1 MVPNA
6 VRQLL
11 DRLRDYDLFEVAIE
25 LALIW
30 VLVYFGYRF
39 VKGTRAAGAFKGVL
53 VLLIVSS
60 LGFRILEQSGLLP
73 RLSSLYNNLLGLAAF
88 ALLVIFQPELRR
100 ALIRLGENPFFRGA
114 GAEVRPVVDAIVEAS
129 SFLSKSKFG
138 AIIAIERSVG
148 LREMADSGTP
158 LNSEVSSKL
167 LTTIFHPNTALHDMG
182 VVIRGAQI
190 IAAGVQFPLAEP
202 GEMSDPHLGTRH
214 RAAVGLAK
222 VSDAIVVV
230 VSEETGAISI
240 ADGLE
245 LRRWLSPDELRL
257 ELITRLARTAN
268 RRDRLEDGVIEG
280 GLSEELPGESSGGGS
295 TKQARSSRSD
305 DERNAKGAT
314 PRPEHTDG

>member
-1 MVPNA
+1 MIPNA

-11 DRLRDYDLFEVAIE
+11 DRLQDYDLWEVVIE
-25 LALIW
+25 LAIIW

-53 VLLIVSS
+53 VVLIISS
-60 LGFRILEQSGLLP
+60 LGFRLLEQSGVLP
-73 RLSSLYNNLLGLAAF
+73 RLSSLYDKLLGLGAF

-114 GAEVRPVVDAIVEAS
+114 SAEVRPVVDAIVDATT
-129 SFLSKSKFG
+129 FLSKSKFG

-148 LREMADSGTP
+148 LREMVDSGTM
-158 LNSEVSSKL
+158 LNSEISPKL

-182 VVIRGAQI
+182 VVIRGQQVV
-190 IAAGVQFPLAEP
+190 AAGVQFPLAEP

-222 VSDAIVVV
+222 VSDALIVV
-230 VSEETGAISI
+230 VSEETGAVSI

-245 LRRWLSPDELRL
+245 LKRWLNPEQLREELIHRMAKSIQRPVEEGSPD
-257 ELITRLARTAN
+257 A
-268 RRDRLEDGVIEG
+268 VEG
-280 GLSEELPGESSGGGS
+280 GLNDPLDPQPDTENQPTRSGRADSERKASG
-295 TKQARSSRSD
+295 KNED
-305 DERNAKGAT
+305 
-314 PRPEHTDG
+314 PEHTHG

>member
-1 MVPNA
+1 LIPNA

-11 DRLRDYDLFEVAIE
+11 DRLQDYDLWEVVIE

-53 VLLIVSS
+53 VLLIISS
-60 LGFRILEQSGLLP
+60 LGFRLLEQSGVLP
-73 RLSSLYNNLLGLAAF
+73 RLSSLYDKLLGLGAF

-114 GAEVRPVVDAIVEAS
+114 SAEVRPVVDAIVEATT
-129 SFLSKSKFG
+129 FLSKSKFG

-148 LREMADSGTP
+148 LREMVDSGTM
-158 LNSEVSSKL
+158 LNSDISPKL

-182 VVIRGAQI
+182 VVIRGQQVV
-190 IAAGVQFPLAEP
+190 AAGVQFPLAEP

-222 VSDAIVVV
+222 VSDALIVV
-230 VSEETGAISI
+230 VSEETGAVSI

-245 LRRWLSPDELRL
+245 LKRWLNPEQLRE
-257 ELITRLARTAN
+257 ELIN
-268 RRDRLEDGVIEG
+268 RMAKAIQRPPEAGSGDAVEG
-280 GLSEELPGESSGGGS
+280 GLNDPLDAQPDGE
-295 TKQARSSRSD
+295 KQSKRSSRADS
-305 DERNAKGAT
+305 ERKASGMNED
-314 PRPEHTDG
+314 PEHSHG

>member
-1 MVPNA
+1 MIPSA

-11 DRLRDYDLFEVAIE
+11 DRLLDYELWEVVIE
-25 LALIW
+25 LAIIW

-60 LGFRILEQSGLLP
+60 LGFRIFEQSGVLP
-73 RLSSLYNNLLGLAAF
+73 RLSSLYDKLLGLGAF

-114 GAEVRPVVDAIVEAS
+114 ATEVRPVVDAIVEAT

-148 LREMADSGTP
+148 LREMADSGVV
-158 LNSEVSSKL
+158 LNSEISSKL

-182 VVIRGAQI
+182 VVVRGRQI
-190 IAAGVQFPLAEP
+190 VAAGVQFPLAEP
-202 GEMSDPHLGTRH
+202 GEMKDPHLGTRH

-222 VSDAIVVV
+222 VSDALIVV
-230 VSEETGAISI
+230 VSEETGAVSV

-245 LRRWLSPDELRL
+245 LKRWLNPEQLRE
-257 ELITRLARTAN
+257 ELITRLARSAPATADAADDPDETESGLDEPLAPVEAKDPSAT
-268 RRDRLEDGVIEG
+268 RVARTDGERKT
-280 GLSEELPGESSGGGS
+280 ESKKVD
-295 TKQARSSRSD
+295 T
-305 DERNAKGAT
+305 ERNHG
-314 PRPEHTDG
+314 

>member
-1 MVPNA
+1 MIPNA

-11 DRLRDYDLFEVAIE
+11 DRLQDYDLWEVLIE
-25 LALIW
+25 LAIIW

-60 LGFRILEQSGLLP
+60 LGFRLLEQSGVLP
-73 RLSSLYNNLLGLAAF
+73 RLSSLYDILLGLGAF

-114 GAEVRPVVDAIVEAS
+114 SAEVRPVVDAVVDATT
-129 SFLSKSKFG
+129 FLSKSKFG

-148 LREMADSGTP
+148 LREMVDSGTM
-158 LNSEVSSKL
+158 LNSEISPKL

-182 VVIRGAQI
+182 VVIRGQQVV
-190 IAAGVQFPLAEP
+190 AAGVQFPLAEP
-202 GEMSDPHLGTRH
+202 GEMKDPHLGTRH

-222 VSDAIVVV
+222 VSDALIVV
-230 VSEETGAISI
+230 VSEETGAVSI

-245 LRRWLSPDELRL
+245 LKRWLNPEQLRE
-257 ELITRLARTAN
+257 ELINRMSKTMQRTAA
-268 RRDRLEDGVIEG
+268 EDSGDAVEG
-280 GLSEELPGESSGGGS
+280 GLNDPLDAQPEPE
-295 TKQARSSRSD
+295 KQATRTSRSD
-305 DERNAKGAT
+305 SERKAAGKNED
-314 PRPEHTDG
+314 PEHSHG